1 MPQANIVQTS
11 ISGGYS
17 NALAMQGDGIFFPK
31 LDTTSRT
38 SLSLTASDAGLM
50 VYDTTLKNVF
60 VWTGS
65 DWESVPGSGDSLNRQ
80 VIFNDGGVLAGD
92 AGLTY
97 DKAQAR
103 LNVGPALYL
112 WLGASQFATNLGIGF
127 NTLAATGAG
136 AAGNVAVGYTAGRYI
151 SSGANNIAVG
161 AGTLSGSNANQITG
175 LQNVAVGVQ
184 AMLVATTNS
193 NNVALG
199 ALACSSMSSGD
210 YNVAIGSGSAFF
222 KTSGSSNIMIG
233 AFSETETPT
242 SSNQLSIGSA
252 SNWVATNGGPNTY
265 YPSAGG
271 GAIPPIAG
279 SIGFMRVMLNG
290 TMRKLPVFP
299 D

>member
-127 NTLAATGAG
+127 NTLATTGFG

-151 SSGANNIAVG
+151 SSGANNVAVG
-161 AGTLSGSNANQITG
+161 AGTLAGSNANQITG
-175 LQNVAVGVQ
+175 LQNVVVGVQ
-184 AMLVATTNS
+184 AMAVATTNS

-199 ALACSSMSSGD
+199 ALSCVSLSTGD
-210 YNVAIGSGSAFF
+210 YNVAIGSGSGFF
-222 KTSGSSNIMIG
+222 KTSGNSNIMIG
-233 AFSETETPT
+233 AFAETETQT
-242 SSNQLSIGSA
+242 SNNQLSVGSA
-252 SNWVATNGGPNTY
+252 SNWVGTNGAANSYFAT
-265 YPSAGG
+265 AGG
-271 GAIPPIAG
+271 GAVAPPAG
-279 SIGFMRVMLNG
+279 AVGFWRVIVNG
-290 TMRKLPVFP
+290 TPRKLPIYA